1 MARIFSWMQ
10 RVMKRVKRWKLRV
23 SSQCLSLTLLWSV
36 STLNKT
42 LINSPF
48 WLNNKKDYLSLQYC
62 SLSWNLTRHCAQK
75 IRSMTLHKTCKSIHI
90 WFINLSTHWQTLL
103 TLIQLIF
110 IPSNNKRWCKC
121 SNKLF
126 SNMKITRC
134 CCLHAQSRPCMLLS
148 LRCRTNARSSS
159 LKSPR

>member
-42 LINSPF
+42 LINKPF

-75 IRSMTLHKTCKSIHI
+75 IRNMIQLKTCKSIHI
-90 WFINLSTHWQTLL
+90 WYTSWSTRWQTLL

-121 SNKLF
+121 SSKLF
-126 SNMKITRC
+126 SNMKITQC
-134 CCLHAQSRPCMLLS
+134 CCLHALSRPCMLLS